1 MKEVQSMKTT
11 TKLITLLASVTLLT
25 ACGNNQKAE
34 DSFTNNKEPQTEQTT
49 QSTETS
55 KPTETTETTEQKQ
68 ETETDTTHA
77 YVVSTED
84 YLEMYH
90 PQLGGTY
97 PIGTKAF
104 VYNYMQGKTQ
114 VHTAVIPTSSTEA
127 GVAIFE
133 NQREATLFTQWL
145 NSVNDKNTMTY
156 DMQTNLDYFY
166 TNVYTNY

>member
-1 MKEVQSMKTT
+1 MKTT

-25 ACGNNQKAE
+25 ACANNQKPR
-34 DSFTNNKEPQTEQTT
+34 DRFTNNKEPQTTQTT

-55 KPTETTETTEQKQ
+55 KSTETTETSTEQEQ
-68 ETETDTTHA
+68 VTTHA

-84 YLEMYH
+84 YLETYH

-97 PIGTKAF
+97 PVGTKAF

-114 VHTAVIPTSSTEA
+114 IHTAVIPTSSLEA

-133 NQREATLFTQWL
+133 SQREATMFTQWL
-145 NSVNDKNTMTY
+145 NSVNDKNTMQY

-166 TNVYTNY
+166 KNVYTSN

>member
-1 MKEVQSMKTT
+1 MKTK

-55 KPTETTETTEQKQ
+55 KSSETTETTKQ
-68 ETETDTTHA
+68 TETVTHDV
-77 YVVSTED
+77 YFVSYDD
-84 YLEMYH
+84 YMATFT

-97 PIGTKAF
+97 PQGTKAII
-104 VYNYMQGKTQ
+104 YTNMSGKNY
-114 VHTAVIPTSSTEA
+114 VHTAVIPLKSTEA
-127 GVAIFE
+127 GVAVFDS
-133 NQREATLFTQWL
+133 QREATLFTEWL

-166 TNVYTNY
+166 KNVYTNY

>member
-1 MKEVQSMKTT
+1 MKTSI
-11 TKLITLLASVTLLT
+11 KLITLLASVTLLT
-25 ACGNNQKAE
+25 ACGNNQKPE
-34 DSFTNNKEPQTEQTT
+34 DSFTNAKEPQTEQTT

-55 KPTETTETTEQKQ
+55 KPTETTESSIEQEQ
-68 ETETDTTHA
+68 VTTHA

-84 YLEMYH
+84 YLEMYR

-97 PIGTKAF
+97 PVGTKAF
-104 VYNYMQGKTQ
+104 VYNCMRGKTQ
-114 VHTAVIPTSSTEA
+114 IHTAVIPTSSLEA

-133 NQREATLFTQWL
+133 SQREATLFTQWL
-145 NSVNDKNTMTY
+145 NSVNDKNTMQY

>member
-1 MKEVQSMKTT
+1 MKTT

-34 DSFTNNKEPQTEQTT
+34 DSFTNNKEPQTTQTS
-49 QSTETS
+49 QSTETVKS
-55 KPTETTETTEQKQ
+55 TETTETTEQ
-68 ETETDTTHA
+68 TENLTNA
-77 YVVSTED
+77 VYVVSTED

-97 PIGTKAF
+97 PAGTKAF
-104 VYNYMQGKTQ
+104 VYNCMRGKTQ
-114 VHTAVIPTSSTEA
+114 IHTAVIPTASTEA

-133 NQREATLFTQWL
+133 SQREATLFTQWL

-166 TNVYTNY
+166 ENVYTTN

>member
-1 MKEVQSMKTT
+1 MKTT

-34 DSFTNNKEPQTEQTT
+34 DSFTNNKEPQTTQTT
-49 QSTETS
+49 QSTETTKS
-55 KPTETTETTEQKQ
+55 TETNETSAEQEQ
-68 ETETDTTHA
+68 VTTHA

-84 YLEMYH
+84 YMNTYH

-97 PIGTKAF
+97 PVGTKAF
-104 VYNYMQGKTQ
+104 VYNYMQGKNQ
-114 VHTAVIPTSSTEA
+114 VHTAVIPTSSLEA
-127 GVAIFE
+127 GIAIFE
-133 NQREATLFTQWL
+133 SQKEATLFTQWL

>member
-1 MKEVQSMKTT
+1 MKTT
-11 TKLITLLASVTLLT
+11 TKLITLLTSVTLLT
-25 ACGNNQKAE
+25 ACGNNQKQE

-55 KPTETTETTEQKQ
+55 KSTETSETREEQEQ
-68 ETETDTTHA
+68 VTTHA

-84 YLEMYH
+84 YQATYH

-104 VYNYMQGKTQ
+104 VYNCMRGKSQ
-114 VHTAVIPTSSTEA
+114 IHTAVIPTSSLEA

-133 NQREATLFTQWL
+133 SQREATLFTQWL
-145 NSVNDKNTMTY
+145 NSVNDKNTMQY

-166 TNVYTNY
+166 QNVYTNY

>member
-1 MKEVQSMKTT
+1 MKTS
-11 TKLITLLASVTLLT
+11 TKIITLLASVTLLT
-25 ACGNNQKAE
+25 ACGNKQKSE
-34 DSFTNNKEPQTEQTT
+34 DFFTNTKEQQTQQTT
-49 QSTETS
+49 QSN
-55 KPTETTETTEQKQ
+55 KTTETTEQTEEQ
-68 ETETDTTHA
+68 QQTETFTHA

-97 PIGTKAF
+97 PTGTKAF

-114 VHTAVIPTSSTEA
+114 IHTAVIPTASTEA

-133 NQREATLFTQWL
+133 SQREATLFTQWL

-156 DMQTNLDYFY
+156 DMQTNLNYFY
-166 TNVYTNY
+166 KNVYTSY

>member
-1 MKEVQSMKTT
+1 MKTT

-25 ACGNNQKAE
+25 ACGKTQKPCE
-34 DSFTNNKEPQTEQTT
+34 CFTNNKEPQTEQTT

-55 KPTETTETTEQKQ
+55 KPTETTETTEQK
-68 ETETDTTHA
+68 ETVTSGV
-77 YVVSTED
+77 YVVNYSE
-84 YLEMYH
+84 YMEMYH

-97 PIGTKAF
+97 PVGTKAF
-104 VYNYMQGKTQ
+104 IYTYMQGKNY
-114 VHTAVIPTSSTEA
+114 VHTAVIPLKSYDA

-133 NQREATLFTQWL
+133 SQREATLFTQWL

-166 TNVYTNY
+166 KNVYTSY